1 MMIPETIVDAAR
13 NGDAGA
19 FALIVERYRQS
30 VFRIC
35 VRILGDGDEAEDA
48 VQETF
53 VRAWQSLR
61 GYDPRYS
68 IATWLRTIACRL
80 CYDVLRRRT
89 RLRQYE
95 QDACRQGSMDSGDP
109 ESLRMSR
116 ELEGLFRKAAS
127 GLSPM
132 QRTVFVL
139 AEIEQLPS
147 DEVHRITGWSSV
159 QIKSNLYI
167 ARKKV
172 RKAIEKEL

>member
-1 MMIPETIVDAAR
+1 MIPETIDAAR

-35 VRILGDGDEAEDA
+35 VRILGDSGQAEDA

-53 VRAWQSLR
+53 VRAWQSLQ

-80 CYDVLRRRT
+80 CYDELRRRT
-89 RLRQYE
+89 RRQQYE
-95 QDACRQGSMDSGDP
+95 LDACRQGSGHGSGDP

-116 ELEGLFRKAAS
+116 ELESLFRKAAS

-139 AEIEQLPS
+139 AEIEQLPFY
-147 DEVHRITGWSSV
+147 EVHRITGWSAV
-159 QIKSNLYI
+159 QIKSNLCI

-172 RKAIEKEL
+172 RKAIEQEL

>member
-1 MMIPETIVDAAR
+1 MMIPETIDAAR

-35 VRILGDGDEAEDA
+35 VRILGDSGEAEDA

-53 VRAWQSLR
+53 VRAWQSLQ

-89 RLRQYE
+89 RRQQYE
-95 QDACRQGSMDSGDP
+95 LDACRQGSGDGSGDS
-109 ESLRMSR
+109 ESLLMSR
-116 ELEGLFRKAAS
+116 GLESLFREAAS

-139 AEIEQLPS
+139 AEIEQLPFY
-147 DEVHRITGWSSV
+147 EVHRITGWSAV
-159 QIKSNLYI
+159 QIKSNLCI

-172 RKAIEKEL
+172 RKAIEQEL

>member
-1 MMIPETIVDAAR
+1 MMIPETIDAAR

-35 VRILGDGDEAEDA
+35 VRILGDSGEAEDA

-53 VRAWQSLR
+53 VRAWQSLQ

-116 ELEGLFRKAAS
+116 ELESLFRKAAS

-139 AEIEQLPS
+139 AEIEQLPFY
-147 DEVHRITGWSSV
+147 EVHRITGWSAV
-159 QIKSNLYI
+159 QIKSNLCI

-172 RKAIEKEL
+172 RKAIEQEL

>member
-1 MMIPETIVDAAR
+1 MIPETIDAAR

-35 VRILGDGDEAEDA
+35 VRILGDSGEAEDA

-53 VRAWQSLR
+53 VRAWQSLQ

-89 RLRQYE
+89 RRRQYE
-95 QDACRQGSMDSGDP
+95 LDACRQGSGDGSGDP

-116 ELEGLFRKAAS
+116 ELESLFRKAAS

-139 AEIEQLPS
+139 AEIEQLPFY
-147 DEVHRITGWSSV
+147 EVHRITGWSAV
-159 QIKSNLYI
+159 QIKSNLCI

-172 RKAIEKEL
+172 RKAIEQEL

>member
-1 MMIPETIVDAAR
+1 MMIPETIDAAR

-35 VRILGDGDEAEDA
+35 VRILGDSGEAEDA

-53 VRAWQSLR
+53 VRAWQSLQ

-89 RLRQYE
+89 RRQQYE
-95 QDACRQGSMDSGDP
+95 LDACRQGSGDGSGDP

-116 ELEGLFRKAAS
+116 ELESLFRKAAS

-139 AEIEQLPS
+139 AEIEQLPFY
-147 DEVHRITGWSSV
+147 EVHRITGWSAV
-159 QIKSNLYI
+159 QIKSNLCI

>member
-1 MMIPETIVDAAR
+1 MIPETIDAAR

-53 VRAWQSLR
+53 VRAWQSLQ

-116 ELEGLFRKAAS
+116 ELENLFRKAAS

-147 DEVHRITGWSSV
+147 DEVHHITGWSAV

>member
-1 MMIPETIVDAAR
+1 MIPETIVDAAR

-53 VRAWQSLR
+53 VRAWQSLQ

-89 RLRQYE
+89 RQRQYE
-95 QDACRQGSMDSGDP
+95 QNACRQGSGDGSGDP

-116 ELEGLFRKAAS
+116 ELESLFRKAAS

-139 AEIEQLPS
+139 AEIEQFPF
-147 DEVHRITGWSSV
+147 DEVHRITGWSAV
-159 QIKSNLYI
+159 QIKSNLCI

-172 RKAIEKEL
+172 RKTIEKEL

>member
-1 MMIPETIVDAAR
+1 MIPETIDAAR

-35 VRILGDGDEAEDA
+35 VRILGDSGEAEDA

-53 VRAWQSLR
+53 VRAWQSLQ

-89 RLRQYE
+89 RRQQYE
-95 QDACRQGSMDSGDP
+95 LDACRQGSGDGSGDP
-109 ESLRMSR
+109 ESLLMSR
-116 ELEGLFRKAAS
+116 ELESLFRKAAS

-139 AEIEQLPS
+139 AEIEQFPFY
-147 DEVHRITGWSSV
+147 EVHRITGWSAV
-159 QIKSNLYI
+159 QIKSNLCI

-172 RKAIEKEL
+172 RKAIEQEL

>member
-1 MMIPETIVDAAR
+1 MIPETIDAAR

-35 VRILGDGDEAEDA
+35 VRILGDGNEAEDA

-53 VRAWQSLR
+53 VRAWQSLQ

-80 CYDVLRRRT
+80 CYDMLRRRT
-89 RLRQYE
+89 RRQQYE
-95 QDACRQGSMDSGDP
+95 QDACRQGSGDGSGDP

-139 AEIEQLPS
+139 AEIEQLPF

>member
-1 MMIPETIVDAAR
+1 MIPETIDAAR

-35 VRILGDGDEAEDA
+35 VRILGDSGEAEDA

-53 VRAWQSLR
+53 VRAWQSLQ

-116 ELEGLFRKAAS
+116 ELESLFRKAAS

-147 DEVHRITGWSSV
+147 DEVHHITGWSAV

>member
-1 MMIPETIVDAAR
+1 MIPETIDAAR

-35 VRILGDGDEAEDA
+35 VRILGDSGEAEDA

-53 VRAWQSLR
+53 VRAWQSLQ

-116 ELEGLFRKAAS
+116 ELESLFRKAAS

-139 AEIEQLPS
+139 AEIEQLPFY
-147 DEVHRITGWSSV
+147 EVHRITGWSAV
-159 QIKSNLYI
+159 QIKSNLCI

-172 RKAIEKEL
+172 RKAIEQEL

>member
-1 MMIPETIVDAAR
+1 MMIPETIDAAR

-53 VRAWQSLR
+53 VRAWQSLQ

-89 RLRQYE
+89 RQRQYE
-95 QDACRQGSMDSGDP
+95 QDACRHGSGDGIGDP
-109 ESLRMSR
+109 ESLRISR
-116 ELEGLFRKAAS
+116 ELESMFRKAAS

-132 QRTVFVL
+132 QRAVFVL
-139 AEIEQLPS
+139 AEIEQLPT
-147 DEVHRITGWSSV
+147 DEVRRITGWSAV

-172 RKAIEKEL
+172 RKTIEEEL

>member
-1 MMIPETIVDAAR
+1 MMIPETIDAAR

-35 VRILGDGDEAEDA
+35 VRILGDSGEAEDA

-53 VRAWQSLR
+53 VRAWQSLQ

-89 RLRQYE
+89 RQRQYE

-116 ELEGLFRKAAS
+116 ELEGLFRKAVS

-139 AEIEQLPS
+139 AEIEQLPF
-147 DEVHRITGWSSV
+147 DEVHRITGWSAV

-172 RKAIEKEL
+172 RKAIEKEF

>member
-1 MMIPETIVDAAR
+1 MIPETIDAAR

-53 VRAWQSLR
+53 VRAWQSLQ

-89 RLRQYE
+89 RQRQYE
-95 QDACRQGSMDSGDP
+95 QNACRQGSVDGSGDP

-116 ELEGLFRKAAS
+116 ELENLFRKAAS

-147 DEVHRITGWSSV
+147 DEVHHITGWSAV

>member
-1 MMIPETIVDAAR
+1 MAENDDTGNDR
-13 NGDAGA
+13 CCK
-19 FALIVERYRQS
+19 ERRWS
-30 VFRIC
+30 VFRVC
-35 VRILGDGDEAEDA
+35 VRILGDSDEAEDA

-53 VRAWQSLR
+53 VRAWQSLQ

-89 RLRQYE
+89 RRRQYE

>member
-1 MMIPETIVDAAR
+1 MIPETIDAAR

-19 FALIVERYRQS
+19 FALIVEQYRQS

-35 VRILGDGDEAEDA
+35 VRILGGSDEAEDA

-53 VRAWQSLR
+53 VRAWQSLQ

-89 RLRQYE
+89 RRRQYE
-95 QDACRQGSMDSGDP
+95 QDACRQGSGDGSGDP

-116 ELEGLFRKAAS
+116 ELESMFRKAAL

-147 DEVHRITGWSSV
+147 DEVHRITGWSAV

>member
-1 MMIPETIVDAAR
+1 MMIPETIDAAR

-35 VRILGDGDEAEDA
+35 VRILGDSGEAEDA

-53 VRAWQSLR
+53 VRAWQSLQ
-61 GYDPRYS
+61 GYDPCYS

-89 RLRQYE
+89 RRQQYE
-95 QDACRQGSMDSGDP
+95 LDACRQGSGDGSGDS
-109 ESLRMSR
+109 ESLLMSR
-116 ELEGLFRKAAS
+116 ELESLFRKAAS

-139 AEIEQLPS
+139 AEIEQLPFY
-147 DEVHRITGWSSV
+147 EVHRITGWSAV
-159 QIKSNLYI
+159 QIKSNLCI

-172 RKAIEKEL
+172 RKAIEQEL

>member
-1 MMIPETIVDAAR
+1 MAENDDTGNDR
-13 NGDAGA
+13 CCK
-19 FALIVERYRQS
+19 ERRC
-30 VFRIC
+30 RGIC
-35 VRILGDGDEAEDA
+35 PDSG
-48 VQETF
+48 

-89 RLRQYE
+89 RQRQYE
-95 QDACRQGSMDSGDP
+95 QDACRQGSGDGIGDP

-139 AEIEQLPS
+139 AEIEQLPF
-147 DEVHRITGWSSV
+147 DEVHRITGWSAV

>member
-1 MMIPETIVDAAR
+1 MIPETIDAAR

-35 VRILGDGDEAEDA
+35 VRILGDSGEAEDA

-53 VRAWQSLR
+53 VRAWQSLQ

-89 RLRQYE
+89 RRQQYE
-95 QDACRQGSMDSGDP
+95 LDACRQGSGDGSGDP

-116 ELEGLFRKAAS
+116 ELESLFRKAAS

-139 AEIEQLPS
+139 AEIEQLPFY
-147 DEVHRITGWSSV
+147 EVHRITGWSAV
-159 QIKSNLYI
+159 QIKSNLCI

-172 RKAIEKEL
+172 RKAIEQEL

>member
-1 MMIPETIVDAAR
+1 MIPETIDAAR

-35 VRILGDGDEAEDA
+35 VRILGDSDEAEDA

-53 VRAWQSLR
+53 VRAWQSLQ
-61 GYDPRYS
+61 GYDLRYS

-89 RLRQYE
+89 RRRQYE
-95 QDACRQGSMDSGDP
+95 QDACRQGSGDGSGDP

-116 ELEGLFRKAAS
+116 ELENLFRKAAS

-147 DEVHRITGWSSV
+147 DEVLRITGWSAV

>member
-1 MMIPETIVDAAR
+1 MMIPETIDAAR

-35 VRILGDGDEAEDA
+35 VRILGDSGQAEDA

-53 VRAWQSLR
+53 VRAWQSLQ

-80 CYDVLRRRT
+80 CYDELRRRT
-89 RLRQYE
+89 RRQQYE
-95 QDACRQGSMDSGDP
+95 LDACRQGSGDGSGDP

-116 ELEGLFRKAAS
+116 ELESLFRKAAS

-139 AEIEQLPS
+139 AEIEQLPFY
-147 DEVHRITGWSSV
+147 EVHRITGWSAV
-159 QIKSNLYI
+159 QIKSNLCI

-172 RKAIEKEL
+172 RKAIEQEL

>member
-1 MMIPETIVDAAR
+1 MIPETIDAAR

-35 VRILGDGDEAEDA
+35 VRILGDSGEAEDA

-53 VRAWQSLR
+53 VRAWQSLQ

-89 RLRQYE
+89 RL
-95 QDACRQGSMDSGDP
+95 
-109 ESLRMSR
+109 ES
-116 ELEGLFRKAAS
+116 LFRKAAS

-139 AEIEQLPS
+139 AEIEQLPFY
-147 DEVHRITGWSSV
+147 EVHRITGWSAV
-159 QIKSNLYI
+159 QIKSNLCI

-172 RKAIEKEL
+172 RKAIEQEL

>member
-1 MMIPETIVDAAR
+1 MIPETIDAAR

-53 VRAWQSLR
+53 VRAWQSLQ

-80 CYDVLRRRT
+80 CCDVLRRRT
-89 RLRQYE
+89 RRRQYE
-95 QDACRQGSMDSGDP
+95 QDACRQGSGNGGGDP

-116 ELEGLFRKAAS
+116 ELESMFRKAAS

-139 AEIEQLPS
+139 AEIEQLPF
-147 DEVHRITGWSSV
+147 DEVHRITGWSAV

>member
-1 MMIPETIVDAAR
+1 MIPETIDAAR

-35 VRILGDGDEAEDA
+35 VRILGDSGEAEDA

-53 VRAWQSLR
+53 VRAWQSLQ

-89 RLRQYE
+89 RRQQYE
-95 QDACRQGSMDSGDP
+95 LDACRQGSGDGSGDP

-116 ELEGLFRKAAS
+116 ELESLFRKAAS

-139 AEIEQLPS
+139 AEIEQLPFY
-147 DEVHRITGWSSV
+147 EVHRITGWSAV
-159 QIKSNLYI
+159 QIKSNLCI